1 MKKLQA
7 VAQKGQATC
16 LRRARSVWNFH
27 RGSSVPSSCL
37 NESATSSQYCMITQ
51 THQTQTD
58 QLHFTDGVLCNGTAQ
73 ASTLESQ
80 HILSH
85 HRKEPGKLK
94 GFRKVL
100 VVMILLEIRLV
111 NSLWGSAHEAASVVG
126 AARP

>member
-1 MKKLQA
+1 MGCSAMGLP
-7 VAQKGQATC
+7 
-16 LRRARSVWNFH
+16 RRQ
-27 RGSSVPSSCL
+27 P
-37 NESATSSQYCMITQ
+37 Y
-51 THQTQTD
+51 
-58 QLHFTDGVLCNGTAQ
+58 
-73 ASTLESQ
+73 LESQ
-80 HILSH
+80 HILGH